1 MGKIIHVS
9 REAVEAADKR
19 VASLPPDSPEIK
31 LHNEAFLKRVNEVV
45 ARAEG
50 ASQEAKQEQK

>member
-9 REAVEAADKR
+9 REVVEAADKR
-19 VASLPPDSPEIK
+19 AASLLFDSLEMK
-31 LHNEAFLKRVNEVV
+31 LHNEAFLRRVNEAM

-50 ASQEAKQEQK
+50 ASQEAKKEEK

>member
-19 VASLPPDSPEIK
+19 AASLLRDSPEMK
-31 LHNEAFLKRVNEVV
+31 LDDEAFLKRVNEVMAQAER
-45 ARAEG
+45 AR
-50 ASQEAKQEQK
+50 QEAKKEQK